1 MPLKDSS
8 LGERRFLDLS
18 RWTRLD
24 SPPFDFMWRPCIS
37 NDSTLRQAFKHSLT
51 HSFSHS
57 LIHRHCKSPFNQ
69 SSISARPT
77 LLSHGFLFPFQ
88 IHYIDGPHC
97 IQIRIQIQVHSHTY
111 TQQEHISHFI
121 YLIVCLS
128 VCVYVCAF
136 LPSPGFPFGNKG
148 HIFMAYGMKRVNW
161 HIQIQHSSTY
171 TIYWLCIFAILEC
184 NLENDYHNSFTNVSS
199 P

>member
-1 MPLKDSS
+1 MNSS
-8 LGERRFLDLS
+8 RLASLD
-18 RWTRLD
+18 
-24 SPPFDFMWRPCIS
+24 FVWRPCIS

-97 IQIRIQIQVHSHTY
+97 IQIHIQIQVHSHTY
-111 TQQEHISHFI
+111 TARTHFTF
-121 YLIVCLS
+121 YLSDCLS
-128 VCVYVCAF
+128 VCVCVYVCVCAF
-136 LPSPGFPFGNKG
+136 SWLPLWEQR
-148 HIFMAYGMKRVNW
+148 AYFYGIRHEASELTHTN
-161 HIQIQHSSTY
+161 TTFFY
-171 TIYWLCIFAILEC
+171 LYYILIMYIC
-184 NLENDYHNSFTNVSS
+184 NIRM
-199 P
+199 

>member
-1 MPLKDSS
+1 MNSS
-8 LGERRFLDLS
+8 RLASLD
-18 RWTRLD
+18 
-24 SPPFDFMWRPCIS
+24 FVWRPCIS

-69 SSISARPT
+69 SSISARLT

-121 YLIVCLS
+121 YLIVCLC
-128 VCVYVCAF
+128 VCVCMFVRLCLLLASPLGTKGIFLWHTAWSEWIDTYRYNILLLILYTDYVY
-136 LPSPGFPFGNKG
+136 L
-148 HIFMAYGMKRVNW
+148 
-161 HIQIQHSSTY
+161 
-171 TIYWLCIFAILEC
+171 
-184 NLENDYHNSFTNVSS
+184 
-199 P
+199 